1 MTSSVYALCL
11 FWRQRAKDLAAEWV
25 CVFKKK
31 TKKKMTALKTCWR
44 QSASSAKADGSDK
57 YAGCRLLLRDVLF

>member
-31 TKKKMTALKTCWR
+31 QKKNDSTEN
-44 QSASSAKADGSDK
+44 
-57 YAGCRLLLRDVLF
+57 LLEAVSVIS